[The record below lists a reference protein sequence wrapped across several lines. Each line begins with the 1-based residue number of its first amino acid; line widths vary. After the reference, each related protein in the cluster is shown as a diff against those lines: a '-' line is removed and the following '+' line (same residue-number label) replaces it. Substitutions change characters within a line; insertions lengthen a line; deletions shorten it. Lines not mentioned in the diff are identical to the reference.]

1 MYNKSH
7 FIDAFYRVHGHQEDL
22 SPEPRS
28 VEKEYI
34 NLTDKGEWDAK
45 DKRIINV
52 TPGKDLGDVV
62 TTDQALLRD
71 GSSFKVGRD
80 KYEFMATDNKDVWN
94 ARKRKLVELSAGES
108 EHDAVTVSQI
118 MSVNNDA
125 WEAKKKKISN
135 VVKGTKPND
144 VAIVSQIITKDGEHW
159 NCDGHKVINVKEGS
173 NPNDVAVYSQIPTNY
188 IKSKDGKWHGDNK
201 IISNVAK
208 GTKPNDVAIVSQII
222 TKDGEHWNCDGHK
235 VINVKEGSNP
245 NDVAVYS
252 QIPTNYIKSKDGKW
266 YGDNKIIS
274 NVAKGIKANDVA
286 IISQIPKDYLPLK
299 QSKWN
304 GNNKIIENVAKGT
317 KPNDVAVMSQIPKD
331 YLQSKDGKWNGDNK
345 KITSVGQGTEDNDV
359 AIVRQLP
366 TDYMKSVNSS
376 WDAGNRKITNVKEGT
391 QPNDVLTFNQ
401 ALKPSINKGEFYTT
415 SDTTYKFM
423 QPVTY
428 KLHGEQLPTGV
439 IVSKRDVW
447 DAQSMPIRDIAPGYY
462 ETDAC
467 RVDQALVCNY
477 PGGEYYDAIGKQI
490 CNIKPGTKYGDALV
504 FEQSLRI
511 ENNELYVGNTKLE
524 LYFIES
530 NGDQVRVRIQSKE
543 Q

>member
-135 VVKGTKPND
+135 VV
-144 VAIVSQIITKDGEHW
+144 
-159 NCDGHKVINVKEGS
+159 
-173 NPNDVAVYSQIPTNY
+173 
-188 IKSKDGKWHGDNK
+188 
-201 IISNVAK
+201 K

-428 KLHGEQLPTGV
+428 KLHGEQLSTGV

-467 RVDQALVCNY
+467 RVDQTLVCNY
-477 PGGEYYDAIGKQI
+477 PGKEYYDAIGKQI
-490 CNIKPGTKYGDALV
+490 CNIKPGTKYGDAFV
-504 FEQSLRI
+504 FEQSLKI

>member
-1 MYNKSH
+1 MNNNH
-7 FIDAFYRVHGHQEDL
+7 FIDAFYRTYENVNENTQARTPD
-22 SPEPRS
+22 EPGIKL
-28 VEKEYI
+28 VD
-34 NLTDKGEWDAK
+34 DKWDAQS
-45 DKRIINV
+45 KRLVNV
-52 TPGKDLGDVV
+52 NPGVGIGEAV
-62 TTDQALLRD
+62 TTEQAMIRSD
-71 GSSFKVGRD
+71 DSFKVGAK
-80 KYEFMATDNKDVWN
+80 KYEFMEANRNVWDGKKRKISDLSTGEADSDAATVGQIMRGDKGSWN
-94 ARKRKLVELSAGES
+94 A
-108 EHDAVTVSQI
+108 
-118 MSVNNDA
+118 
-125 WEAKKKKISN
+125 KKMKISN
-135 VVKGTKPND
+135 VVAGTAKDDVAVYGQIPKESLQLKDDKWNGNNKVIANVSKGSKPND
-144 VAIVSQIITKDGEHW
+144 VAIMSQIPKDCLQLKDSKWSGG
-159 NCDGHKVINVKEGS
+159 NKVISNVAMGT
-173 NPNDVAVYSQIPTNY
+173 NPNDVAVYGQIPKDCLQLKN
-188 IKSKDGKWHGDNK
+188 SKWDGKNK
-201 IISNVAK
+201 IIVNVAK
-208 GTKPNDVAIVSQII
+208 GSKPNDVATMGQI
-222 TKDGEHWNCDGHK
+222 
-235 VINVKEGSNP
+235 
-245 NDVAVYS
+245 
-252 QIPTNYIKSKDGKW
+252 SKD
-266 YGDNKIIS
+266 NL
-274 NVAKGIKANDVA
+274 
-286 IISQIPKDYLPLK
+286 QLKDD
-299 QSKWN
+299 KWN
-304 GNNKIIENVAKGT
+304 GNNKIIENVAQGT

-490 CNIKPGTKYGDALV
+490 CNIRPGTKYGDALV
-504 FEQSLRI
+504 FEQFLRI